1 MLPRPYRWLERR
13 LEPFDT
19 GLAVGL
25 WIVIAITVF
34 VLVQPSKSLKAA
46 WLAWIIIP

>member
-13 LEPFDT
+13 LEPLDT
-19 GLAVGL
+19 GMAWGL
-25 WIVIAITVF
+25 WVVLLFTVF
-34 VLVQPSKSLKAA
+34 VLIQPSKTLKAA